1 MSDRSRTPG
10 SGTPGSGTPGSRTP
24 GSRKVV
30 IVGGVAGG
38 MSAATRLRRLDEQA
52 RIVVFE
58 RSGYVSFANCG
69 LPYHV
74 GGVIEDRRAL
84 LLQTPASLGRRFGI
98 DVRVGHEVI
107 AIDRAAKLVTVRDLD
122 TDRVTTE
129 SYDTLVLSP
138 GASPFVPDIPGKER
152 ALTLRNIADV
162 DAMVAAVARRP
173 RTAVVVG
180 GGFIGVEMA
189 ENLRRRGID
198 VTIIELADQ
207 ILPPLD
213 PEMAAYVARELVDN
227 GIDVVTGSQVT
238 AIGEDTVTLA
248 SGEQIPADL
257 VVMSIGVRPD
267 SHLAQEAGLEVN
279 PRGGIVVDEFQRTSD
294 PDIFAVGDAA
304 QKRDAITGEAT
315 MVPLAQTANRHG
327 RLVADVIVGHRT
339 ASKPVLGTAIVGVF
353 GLMAASVGWNE
364 KRLRAAGRHY
374 RAIHAHPGSHAGYYP
389 GSETLH
395 LKLLV
400 DADSDEI
407 LGAQAIGRD
416 GADKRID
423 VIATAMRGGLKG
435 ADLAD
440 LELAY
445 APQFGSA
452 KDPINMLG
460 FIDDNV
466 VSGQSELV
474 QWDEVEAAQQAGTPL
489 VDVRTPDE
497 FRRGH
502 IPGSLNLPVDEL
514 RDRLDEVPAG
524 ELLITCQ
531 VGLRG
536 HVAERIL
543 RQAGHHVRNLTGGY
557 QTWSTA
563 TEPIPRPARNTTP
576 DGVVAAH

>member
-1 MSDRSRTPG
+1 MTDH
-10 SGTPGSGTPGSRTP
+10 
-24 GSRKVV
+24 SRKVV

-38 MSAATRLRRLDEQA
+38 MSAATRLRRLDETCE
-52 RIVVFE
+52 IIVFE
-58 RSGYVSFANCG
+58 RSWYVSFANCG

-74 GGVIEDRRAL
+74 GGVIEDRQAL
-84 LLQTPASLGRRFGI
+84 LLQTPESLGRRFGI
-98 DVRVGHEVI
+98 DVRVGHEVVS
-107 AIDRAAKLVTVRDLD
+107 IDRAAKRVTVRNL
-122 TDRVTTE
+122 TTGRVSTE

-162 DAMVAAVARRP
+162 DAMVEAVARKP
-173 RTAVVVG
+173 HTAVVIG
-180 GGFIGVEMA
+180 GGFIGVELA
-189 ENLRRRGID
+189 ENLQRRGID
-198 VTIIELADQ
+198 VTIVELADQ
-207 ILPPLD
+207 LLPPLD
-213 PEMAAYVARELVDN
+213 PEMAAYVAQELVDN
-227 GIDVVTGSQVT
+227 GIDVLTGAQAT
-238 AIGEDTVTLA
+238 AIGERTVTLG
-248 SGEQIPADL
+248 SGAEIPADL

-267 SHLAQEAGLEVN
+267 SHLAKEAGLAVN
-279 PRGGIVVDEFQRTSD
+279 PRGGIVVDEHQRSSD

-304 QKRDAITGEAT
+304 EKRDALTGDAT

-327 RLVADVIVGHRT
+327 RLVADVIAGRGT
-339 ASKPVLGTAIVGVF
+339 AAKPVLGTAIVGVF

-364 KRLRAAGRHY
+364 KRLRAAGRAY

-389 GSETLH
+389 GAETLH

-400 DADSDEI
+400 DADTDEI

-435 ADLAD
+435 AELAD

-466 VSGQSELV
+466 VTGQSELI
-474 QWDEVEAAQQAGTPL
+474 QWHEVAAAQQAGTPL
-489 VDVRTPDE
+489 LDVRTPGE

-502 IPGSLNLPVDEL
+502 IPGSINLPVDEL

-524 ELLITCQ
+524 DLVITCQ

-536 HVAERIL
+536 HVAERVL
-543 RQAGHHVRNLTGGY
+543 RQAGHRVRNLTGGY

-563 TEPIPRPARNTTP
+563 TRPIARPAWSETP
-576 DGVVAAH
+576 AEVEAAR